1 MCRPAERAS
10 LIGLGTAGLALE
22 SEALKLG
29 IGDQLR
35 YRANGNIFG
44 SFGGVSRARYCAVAN
59 ANTKPEMLGGANS
72 LGTRE
77 QSNT

>member
-1 MCRPAERAS
+1 MRRPAERAS

-44 SFGGVSRARYCAVAN
+44 CFGGVSSARYCAVAN
-59 ANTKPEMLGGANS
+59 ANTKPEMLGGCQLA
-72 LGTRE
+72 RHARAV
-77 QSNT
+77 